1 MPNSPK
7 QPFDSVDDVLSDISN
22 GKMVIVTD
30 DESRENEGDL
40 DGGIQGYSR
49 GY

>member
-1 MPNSPK
+1 M

-30 DESRENEGDL
+30 TSPGKMKAISLWLHPRL
-40 DGGIQGYSR
+40 LQRLLII
-49 GY
+49 